1 MIMIIWNMKINMK
14 SIEINNKDFQINLSD
29 KAIEIISKAIKSRER
44 INKILRI
51 SLAGSGCSGFKY
63 GLNFVN
69 IVEENDI
76 TCDYSNDIKIII
88 DINSYSC
95 MKNTYIDYVST
106 SEGSGFTFNNPSSMK
121 ACGGCG

>member
-1 MIMIIWNMKINMK
+1 MNNNIKVNNNEN
-14 SIEINNKDFQINLSD
+14 IEVNNNEFQIHLSD
-29 KAIEIISKAIKSRER
+29 KASEIIHKAIQSRER
-44 INKILRI
+44 TNKILRI

-69 IVEENDI
+69 MIEENDI
-76 TCDYSNDIKIII
+76 ICTYSNTIKIII

-95 MKNTYIDYVST
+95 MKNTYIDYVNT
-106 SEGSGFTFNNPSSMK
+106 SKGSGFTFNNPSSMK

>member
-1 MIMIIWNMKINMK
+1 MNNIK
-14 SIEINNKDFQINLSD
+14 INNKEFQIHLSD
-29 KAIEIISKAIKSRER
+29 KASEIISKAIKSRER
-44 INKILRI
+44 VNKILRI

-69 IVEENDI
+69 AIEENDI
-76 TCDYSNDIKIII
+76 VCEYSTGIKIII